1 MVYCAAMR
9 RAKIVCTLGPASN
22 TPEKIGE
29 LIEAGMDVV
38 RLNFSHGSHA
48 DHAKVMATVRAE
60 SDKRGR
66 SVGILQDI
74 QGPKIRVGR
83 FAEGQIEL
91 VPGAAFTI
99 TTDQDVV
106 GDVDRVST
114 TYGGLPRDVKAGD
127 HVLLDDGYLT
137 LAVTEVSDREVK
149 TVVVAGGTLKNNK
162 GINLPGVEV
171 SAPAIT
177 EKDKLDLQWGL
188 RMGVD
193 YVAVSFVRRP
203 EDVLEAR
210 RLVTADNVSIPII
223 AKIEKPHAVDR
234 LEDIIEAADGI
245 MVARGDLGV
254 EIGPEKV
261 PLIQKR
267 IIERTNAQGKIVI
280 TATQMLESMM
290 VQQRPSRAEASDVAN
305 AVLDGTDA
313 LMLSG
318 ETASGKYPV
327 EAVRTMARI
336 IGEIEGSTYYRQNLE
351 LPQLNMAV
359 SANAIAHAAV
369 IGAREMRIKTIAVVS
384 NSGGAARLMSEYRPE
399 ANIVALTTSE
409 VQYRRL
415 ALVWGVTP
423 VLIDSTAT
431 TDELID
437 RVEHLLSVRGLARS
451 GDFVVITMGVPVGAG
466 VSTNLLKI
474 HQMA

>member
-1 MVYCAAMR
+1 MR

-22 TPEKIGE
+22 TAEKIGE
-29 LIEAGMDVV
+29 LIEAGLDVV
-38 RLNFSHGSHA
+38 RLNFSHGTHA
-48 DHAKVMATVRAE
+48 DHAKVLANVRAE

-66 SVGILQDI
+66 AVGVLLDI

-91 VPGAAFTI
+91 IPGAAFTI
-99 TTDQDVV
+99 TTEKDVV
-106 GDVDRVST
+106 GDVNRVST
-114 TYGGLPRDVKAGD
+114 TYTGLPRDVKPGD
-127 HVLLDDGYLT
+127 QILLDDGYLT
-137 LAVTEVSDREVK
+137 LAVTDVTEKDVK
-149 TVVVAGGTLKNNK
+149 TVVITGGTLKDKK

-177 EKDKLDLQWGL
+177 DKDKLDLEWGL

-193 YVAVSFVRRP
+193 YVAVSFVRKP

-210 RLVTADNVSIPII
+210 RLVTLDNVSIPII
-223 AKIEKPHAVDR
+223 AKIEKPQAVDR

-267 IIERTNAQGKIVI
+267 MIERTNAKGKIVI

-336 IGEIEGSTYYRQNLE
+336 IGEIEGSNYYRQNLE

-369 IGAREMRIKTIAVVS
+369 VAAREMRIKTVAVVS

-399 ANIVALTTSE
+399 AKIVALTTSD

-437 RVEHLLSVRGLARS
+437 RVEQVLANRGLARS
-451 GDFVVITMGVPVGAG
+451 GDSVVITMGVPVGAG
-466 VSTNLLKI
+466 LSTNLLKI
-474 HQMA
+474 HQMP

>member
-1 MVYCAAMR
+1 MR
-9 RAKIVCTLGPASN
+9 RAKIVCTLGPSSN
-22 TPEKIGE
+22 SAERIGE

-48 DHAKVMATVRAE
+48 DHAAVLATVRAE
-60 SDKRGR
+60 ADKRGR
-66 SVGILQDI
+66 AIAVLLDI

-91 VPGAAFTI
+91 VPGATFTI
-99 TTDQDVV
+99 TTDRDVM
-106 GDVDRVST
+106 GDVNRVST
-114 TYGGLPRDVKAGD
+114 TYGGLPRDVRVGD
-127 HVLLDDGYLT
+127 HILLDDGYMT
-137 LAVTEVSDREVK
+137 LAATEVTDREVK
-149 TVVVAGGTLKNNK
+149 TVVVTGGPLKNNK

-177 EKDKLDLQWGL
+177 DKDKLDLEWGM
-188 RMGVD
+188 RHGVD
-193 YVAVSFVRRP
+193 YVAVSFVRRA

-210 RLVTADNVSIPII
+210 KLLTADDLSIPII
-223 AKIEKPHAVDR
+223 AKIEKPQAVDR
-234 LEDIIEAADGI
+234 LEEIIEVSDGI

-267 IIERTNAQGKIVI
+267 IIDSTNARGKIVI

-290 VQQRPSRAEASDVAN
+290 VQSRPSRAEASDVAN

-318 ETASGKYPV
+318 ETAAGKYPV
-327 EAVRTMARI
+327 ESVRTMARI
-336 IGEIEGSTYYRQNLE
+336 IGEIEGSAYYRQNIEPPALG
-351 LPQLNMAV
+351 LAIN
-359 SANAIAHAAV
+359 ANAIAHAAV
-369 IGAREMRIKTIAVVS
+369 IAAKEMKIKTIAVVS

-399 ANIVALTTSE
+399 AKIIALTQSD

-423 VLIDSTAT
+423 VLIDASAT

-437 RVEHLLSVRGLARS
+437 RVEHVLSSRGLARS
-451 GDFVVITMGVPVGAG
+451 GENVVITMGVPVGAG
-466 VSTNLLKI
+466 LSTNLLKI
-474 HQMA
+474 HQMP

>member
-290 VQQRPSRAEASDVAN
+290 VQQRPSRAEASDVAH

>member
-188 RMGVD
+188 LMGVD

>member
-280 TATQMLESMM
+280 TATQMLESMR
-290 VQQRPSRAEASDVAN
+290 VPPRQSRAEASDGAN

-359 SANAIAHAAV
+359 SANALAHAAV